1 MARIEGGIILRIIER
16 GNPWYSKEQPV
27 KFHCFRCGCT
37 FEMDNTEYKNGD
49 GLIYA
54 YCPSCGWLCNPIRE
68 SDR

>member
-1 MARIEGGIILRIIER
+1 MRIIER

-27 KFHCFRCGCT
+27 KFHCFRCGWT

-49 GLIYA
+49 GLIYV